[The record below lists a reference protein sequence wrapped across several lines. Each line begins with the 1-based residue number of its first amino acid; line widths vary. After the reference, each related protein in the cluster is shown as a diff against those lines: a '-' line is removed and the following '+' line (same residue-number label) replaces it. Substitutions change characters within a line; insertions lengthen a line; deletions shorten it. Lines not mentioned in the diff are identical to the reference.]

1 MFKALKEYF
10 AEWWV
15 IIARP
20 ILFYTRLKEESW
32 KEKSL
37 SFLIYS
43 AWLLAFFAALA
54 IFIIQFV
61 PIGSTLVAGIVGWK
75 FLIILP
81 VLLTM
86 AFAFFMITFL
96 IVGGLLVL
104 SLGAAFI
111 ALAYILHYMYMMLG
125 GHGHLNRMAQ
135 SLLYSSAVVLFLCLP
150 ALFAIMTRYNLLEL
164 SLFKVG
170 FNIVFVFLTVYVYG
184 LWAVA
189 GRKAYG
195 VPKWQAFAGALVP
208 AALLLIFLLIFDK
221 MGVTKLESWI
231 APLK

>member
-1 MFKALKEYF
+1 MKALTEYF

-32 KEKSL
+32 QEKSL
-37 SFLIYS
+37 TFFLYS
-43 AWLLAFFAALA
+43 AWLLAFIASLA
-54 IFIIQFV
+54 IFVIQFV
-61 PIGSTLVAGIVGWK
+61 PIGSTLVAGIAGWK
-75 FLIILP
+75 FIIILP
-81 VLLTM
+81 VLLTL

-104 SLGAAFI
+104 GFGAAFL
-111 ALAYILHYMYMMLG
+111 ALAYVLHYIYKLLG
-125 GHGHLNRMAQ
+125 GHGHVNRLVQ
-135 SLLYSSAVVLFLCLP
+135 DLLYSSAVLLFLGLP
-150 ALFAIMTRYNLLEL
+150 ALFGIMTRYGWLDL

-189 GRKAYG
+189 GRKVYSVA
-195 VPKWQAFAGALVP
+195 KWQAFLGALVP
-208 AALLLIFLLIFDK
+208 AGLLLIFLFIFDK
-221 MGVTKLESWI
+221 IAIVKLETWI